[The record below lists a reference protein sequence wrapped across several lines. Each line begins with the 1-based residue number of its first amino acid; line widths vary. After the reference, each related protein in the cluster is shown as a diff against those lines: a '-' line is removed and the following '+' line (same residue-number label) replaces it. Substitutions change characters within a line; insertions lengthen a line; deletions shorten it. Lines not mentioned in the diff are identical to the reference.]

1 MGLTTPCSGS
11 VQQTWYVLQVILIVN
26 VVVYLALSFVTL
38 PLYSLGVQMGSDF
51 RPHILTPNIKN
62 RLLDIAHAN
71 KEKVTTCMHDMVLNI
86 IIFIVLSLTFMVK
99 LSV

>member
-1 MGLTTPCSGS
+1 M
-11 VQQTWYVLQVILIVN
+11 QVILIVN

-51 RPHILTPNIKN
+51 RPHMLTPTVKN

-71 KEKVTTCMHDMVLNI
+71 KEKVRPHARIVHDALLFLAMSPCQNHLQ
-86 IIFIVLSLTFMVK
+86 K
-99 LSV
+99 